1 MVCTAGTSGETL
13 REECSLSASCFSGPI
28 KSVCVQSYSNA
39 AAEGIEMNWIAWSRL
54 AQFRISSLIIGGI
67 RGVDV

>member
-39 AAEGIEMNWIAWSRL
+39 AAEGIEMNWIAMESFGSIQDFFADYRWHTR
-54 AQFRISSLIIGGI
+54 R
-67 RGVDV
+67 